1 MAKAKVNYQRPRG
14 TVDIL
19 PGESELWQKVENIA
33 RNTFAEFGYSE
44 IRTPMFED
52 YNVFARNVGDTSDI
66 VEKQMYDFHDKGDRH
81 IALRPEGTAGVVRA
95 YVQNKLFGPEYAKPY
110 KVYYMGP
117 MFRYERPQ
125 SGRQREFHQIGVEAL
140 NNESPQIDV
149 EVIAMAM
156 QLFKRFGVPNVKL
169 TINTLG
175 DKQVREDYREA
186 LINFLKPHYDELS
199 SDSQERMYRNPL
211 RVLDS
216 KDAGDQKIVAQA
228 PSILDYLDEESQNYF
243 DQVQSLLRELGIDYE
258 IDTNM
263 VRGLDYY
270 NHTIFEI
277 MSDSPVFGGGY
288 TTVCAGGRYNG
299 LISQL
304 GGPEEGGIGF
314 GMGVERLMLLLQEE
328 NPEFAPQ
335 DQLDVFFASANEDG
349 DNLAFKILNQIRDKG
364 VVADKDYSG
373 VKVGKQIKEAF
384 RRNAKYFAVF
394 GEREVD
400 EGQFQ
405 LKNAATKDTVDV
417 KIADFVAEPTKY
429 LR

>member
-1 MAKAKVNYQRPRG
+1 MEYQKPKG
-14 TVDIL
+14 TADLL
-19 PGESELWQKVENIA
+19 PGTTNLWEKVEKVA
-33 RNTFAEFGYSE
+33 REVFDQFGYRG

-52 YNVFARNVGDTSDI
+52 YNVFSRNVGDTSDI
-66 VEKQMYDFHDKGDRH
+66 VEKEMYDFHDKGDRH

-95 YVQNKLFGPEYAKPY
+95 YVENKLYGPEYPKPY

-199 SDSQERMYRNPL
+199 SDSQERMHRNPL

-243 DQVQSLLRELGIDYE
+243 DQVQSLLKELGIDYE

-299 LISQL
+299 LINQL

-314 GMGVERLMLLLQEE
+314 GMGVERLMLLLQQE

>member
-1 MAKAKVNYQRPRG
+1 MEYQKPKG
-14 TVDIL
+14 TADLL
-19 PGESELWQKVENIA
+19 PGTTNLWEKVEKVA
-33 RNTFAEFGYSE
+33 REVFDQFGYRG

-52 YNVFARNVGDTSDI
+52 YNVFSRNVGDTSDI
-66 VEKQMYDFHDKGDRH
+66 VEKEMYDFHDKGDRH

-95 YVQNKLFGPEYAKPY
+95 YVENKLYGPEYPKPY

-186 LINFLKPHYDELS
+186 LINFLKSHYDELS

-216 KDAGDQKIVAQA
+216 KDAGDLKIVAQA

-243 DQVQSLLRELGIDYE
+243 DQVQSLLKELGIDYE

-277 MSDSPVFGGGY
+277 MSDSSVFGGGY

-299 LISQL
+299 LINQL

-314 GMGVERLMLLLQEE
+314 GMGVERLMLLLQQE

-335 DQLDVFFASANEDG
+335 DQLDVFFASANEAG

>member
-1 MAKAKVNYQRPRG
+1 MEYQKPKG
-14 TVDIL
+14 TADLL
-19 PGESELWQKVENIA
+19 PGTTNLLEKVEKVA
-33 RNTFAEFGYSE
+33 REVFDQFGYRG

-52 YNVFARNVGDTSDI
+52 YNVFSRNVGDTSDI
-66 VEKQMYDFHDKGDRH
+66 VEKEMYDFHDKGDRH

-95 YVQNKLFGPEYAKPY
+95 YVENKLYGPEYPKPY

-243 DQVQSLLRELGIDYE
+243 DQVQSLLKELGIDYE

-299 LISQL
+299 LINQL

-314 GMGVERLMLLLQEE
+314 GMGVERLMLLLQQE
-328 NPEFAPQ
+328 NPEFTPQ

-364 VVADKDYSG
+364 IVADKDYSG

-417 KIADFVAEPTKY
+417 KIKDFVAEPAKY

>member
-1 MAKAKVNYQRPRG
+1 MEYQKPKG
-14 TVDIL
+14 TADLL
-19 PGESELWQKVENIA
+19 PGTTNLWEKVEEVA
-33 RNTFAEFGYSE
+33 REVFDQFGYRG

-52 YNVFARNVGDTSDI
+52 YNVFSRNVGDTSDI
-66 VEKQMYDFHDKGDRH
+66 VEKEMYDFHDKGDRH

-95 YVQNKLFGPEYAKPY
+95 YVENKLYGPEYPKPY

-243 DQVQSLLRELGIDYE
+243 DQVQSLLKELGIDYE

-270 NHTIFEI
+270 NQTIFEI

-299 LISQL
+299 LINQL

-314 GMGVERLMLLLQEE
+314 GMGVERLMLLLQQE

-335 DQLDVFFASANEDG
+335 DQLDVFFASANEAG

>member
-1 MAKAKVNYQRPRG
+1 MEYQKPKG
-14 TVDIL
+14 TADLL
-19 PGESELWQKVENIA
+19 PGTTNLWEKVEEVA
-33 RNTFAEFGYSE
+33 REVFDQFGYRG

-52 YNVFARNVGDTSDI
+52 YNVFSRNVGDTSDI
-66 VEKQMYDFHDKGDRH
+66 VEKEMYDFHDKGDRH

-95 YVQNKLFGPEYAKPY
+95 YVENKLYGPEYPIPY

-186 LINFLKPHYDELS
+186 LINYLKPHYDELS

-270 NHTIFEI
+270 THTIFEI
-277 MSDSPVFGGGY
+277 MSASPVFGGCY

-335 DQLDVFFASANEDG
+335 DQLDVFFASANEAG

-405 LKNAATKDTVDV
+405 LKNATTKDTVDV

>member
-1 MAKAKVNYQRPRG
+1 MEYQKPKG
-14 TVDIL
+14 TADLL
-19 PGESELWQKVENIA
+19 PGTTNLWEKVEKVA
-33 RNTFAEFGYSE
+33 REVFDQFGYRG

-52 YNVFARNVGDTSDI
+52 YNVFSRNVGDTSDI
-66 VEKQMYDFHDKGDRH
+66 VEKEMYDFHDKGDRH

-95 YVQNKLFGPEYAKPY
+95 YVENKLYGPEYPKPY

-304 GGPEEGGIGF
+304 GGHEEGGIGF

>member
-1 MAKAKVNYQRPRG
+1 MEYQKPKG
-14 TVDIL
+14 TADLL
-19 PGESELWQKVENIA
+19 PGTTNLWEKVEKVA
-33 RNTFAEFGYSE
+33 REVFDQFGYRG
-44 IRTPMFED
+44 IRIPMFED
-52 YNVFARNVGDTSDI
+52 YNVFSRNVGDTSDI
-66 VEKQMYDFHDKGDRH
+66 VEKEMYDFHDKGDRH

-95 YVQNKLFGPEYAKPY
+95 YVENKLYGPEYPKPY

-243 DQVQSLLRELGIDYE
+243 DQVQSLLKELGIDYE

-277 MSDSPVFGGGY
+277 MSDSPVFGDGY

-299 LISQL
+299 LINQL

-314 GMGVERLMLLLQEE
+314 GMGVERLMLLLQQE

-335 DQLDVFFASANEDG
+335 DQLDVFFASANEAG

>member
-1 MAKAKVNYQRPRG
+1 
-14 TVDIL
+14 
-19 PGESELWQKVENIA
+19 
-33 RNTFAEFGYSE
+33 
-44 IRTPMFED
+44 MFED
-52 YNVFARNVGDTSDI
+52 YNVFSRNVGDTSDI
-66 VEKQMYDFHDKGDRH
+66 VEKEMYDFHDKGDRH

-95 YVQNKLFGPEYAKPY
+95 YVENKLYGPEYPKPY

-175 DKQVREDYREA
+175 DQQVRKDYREA
-186 LINFLKPHYDELS
+186 LINYLKPHYDELS

-216 KDAGDQKIVAQA
+216 KDAGDQKIVANA
-228 PSILDYLDEESQNYF
+228 PSILDYLDDESQQYF
-243 DQVQSLLRELGIDYE
+243 DQVQSLLKELGIDYE

-299 LISQL
+299 LINQL

-314 GMGVERLMLLLQEE
+314 GMGVERLMLLLQQE
-328 NPEFAPQ
+328 NPEFAPH

-364 VVADKDYSG
+364 IIADKDYSG

-417 KIADFVAEPTKY
+417 KIGDFVADPAKY

>member
-1 MAKAKVNYQRPRG
+1 MEYQKPKG
-14 TVDIL
+14 TADLL
-19 PGESELWQKVENIA
+19 PGTTNLWEKVEEVA
-33 RNTFAEFGYSE
+33 REVFDQFGYRG

-52 YNVFARNVGDTSDI
+52 YNVFSRNVGDTSDI
-66 VEKQMYDFHDKGDRH
+66 VEKEMYDFHDKGDRH

-95 YVQNKLFGPEYAKPY
+95 YVENKLYGPEYPKPY

-258 IDTNM
+258 VDTNM

>member
-1 MAKAKVNYQRPRG
+1 MEYQKPKG
-14 TVDIL
+14 TADLL
-19 PGESELWQKVENIA
+19 PGTTNLWEKVEEVA
-33 RNTFAEFGYSE
+33 REVFDQFGYRG

-52 YNVFARNVGDTSDI
+52 YNVFSRNVGDTSDI
-66 VEKQMYDFHDKGDRH
+66 VEKEMYDFHDKGDRH

-95 YVQNKLFGPEYAKPY
+95 YVENKLYGPEYPKPY

-243 DQVQSLLRELGIDYE
+243 DQVQSLLKELGIDYE

-299 LISQL
+299 LINQL

-314 GMGVERLMLLLQEE
+314 GMGVERLMLLLQQE

-335 DQLDVFFASANEDG
+335 DQLDVFFASANEAG

-394 GEREVD
+394 GECEVD

>member
-1 MAKAKVNYQRPRG
+1 MDYQKPKG
-14 TVDIL
+14 TADIL
-19 PGESELWQKVENIA
+19 PGTTSIWEKVEQNA
-33 RNTFAEFGYSE
+33 REVFKQFGYRG

-52 YNVFARNVGDTSDI
+52 YNVFSRNVGDTSDI
-66 VEKQMYDFHDKGDRH
+66 VEKEMYDFHDKGDRH

-95 YVQNKLFGPEYAKPY
+95 YVENKLYGPEYPKPY

-149 EVIAMAM
+149 EVISMAMA
-156 QLFKRFGVPNVKL
+156 LFKKFGVPNVKL
-169 TINTLG
+169 VINTLG
-175 DKQVREDYREA
+175 DKKVREDYREA
-186 LINFLKPHYDELS
+186 LINYLKPHYDELS
-199 SDSQERMYRNPL
+199 KDSQERLYKNPL

-216 KDAGDQKIVAQA
+216 KDEGDKKIVAEA
-228 PSILDYLDEESQNYF
+228 PSILDYLDEESQAYF
-243 DQVQSLLRELGIDYE
+243 DEVQALLNKLGIDFE

-328 NPEFAPQ
+328 NPVFAPQ
-335 DQLDVFFASANEDG
+335 DQLDVFFASADQQG
-349 DNLAFKILNQIRDKG
+349 DEMAFEVLSKIRQQGI
-364 VVADKDYSG
+364 VADKDYSG

-394 GEREVD
+394 GAREVE
-400 EGQFQ
+400 EGTFQ
-405 LKNAATKDTVDV
+405 LKNAATKDATTIKVS
-417 KIADFVAEPTKY
+417 DFVANPAEY
-429 LR
+429 LK

>member
-1 MAKAKVNYQRPRG
+1 MEYQKPKG
-14 TVDIL
+14 TADLL
-19 PGESELWQKVENIA
+19 PGTTNLWEKVEKVA
-33 RNTFAEFGYSE
+33 REVFDQFGYRG

-52 YNVFARNVGDTSDI
+52 YNVFSRNVGDTSDI
-66 VEKQMYDFHDKGDRH
+66 VEKEMYDFHDKGDRH

-95 YVQNKLFGPEYAKPY
+95 YVENKLYGPEYPKPY

>member
-1 MAKAKVNYQRPRG
+1 MEYQKPKG
-14 TVDIL
+14 TADLL
-19 PGESELWQKVENIA
+19 PGTTNLWEKVEEVA
-33 RNTFAEFGYSE
+33 REVFDQFGYRG

-52 YNVFARNVGDTSDI
+52 YNVFSRNVGDTSDI
-66 VEKQMYDFHDKGDRH
+66 VEKEMYDFHDKGDRH

-95 YVQNKLFGPEYAKPY
+95 YVENKLYGPEYPKPY

-243 DQVQSLLRELGIDYE
+243 DQVQSLLKELGIDYE

-299 LISQL
+299 LINQL

-314 GMGVERLMLLLQEE
+314 GMGVERLMLLLQQE
-328 NPEFAPQ
+328 NPEIAPQ
-335 DQLDVFFASANEDG
+335 DQLDVFFASANEAG

>member
-1 MAKAKVNYQRPRG
+1 MEYQKPKG
-14 TVDIL
+14 TADLL
-19 PGESELWQKVENIA
+19 PGVTNIWEKVEGVA
-33 RNTFAEFGYSE
+33 RDVFEQFGYHG
-44 IRTPMFED
+44 IRTPIFED
-52 YNVFARNVGDTSDI
+52 YNVFSRNVGDTSDI
-66 VEKQMYDFHDKGDRH
+66 VEKEMYDFHDKGNRH

-95 YVQNKLFGPEYAKPY
+95 YVENKLYGPEYPKPY

-156 QLFKRFGVPNVKL
+156 TLFKRFGVPNVKL

-175 DKQVREDYREA
+175 NKQVRQDYREA
-186 LINFLKPHYDELS
+186 LINYLKPHYEELS
-199 SDSQERMYRNPL
+199 ADSQERLYKNPL

-216 KDAGDQKIVAQA
+216 KDANDQKIVVDA
-228 PSILDYLDEESQNYF
+228 PAILDYLDDESQTYF
-243 DQVQSLLRELGIDYE
+243 DQVQALLKELGIDYE

-328 NPEFAPQ
+328 NPEFAPKQ
-335 DQLDVFFASANEDG
+335 ELDVFFASANDEG
-349 DNLAFKILNQIRDKG
+349 DNLAFKILNKIRANG
-364 VVADKDYSG
+364 IVADKDYSG

-394 GEREVD
+394 GDREV
-400 EGQFQ
+400 EQGQFQ
-405 LKNAATKDTVDV
+405 LKNAETKEAVDV
-417 KIADFVAEPTKY
+417 NIVDFVADPAKY

>member
-1 MAKAKVNYQRPRG
+1 MEYQKPKG
-14 TVDIL
+14 TADLL
-19 PGESELWQKVENIA
+19 PGTTNLWEKVEEVA
-33 RNTFAEFGYSE
+33 REVFDQFGYRG

-52 YNVFARNVGDTSDI
+52 YNVFSRNVGDTSDI
-66 VEKQMYDFHDKGDRH
+66 VEKEMYDFHDKGDRH

-95 YVQNKLFGPEYAKPY
+95 YVENKLYGPEYPKPY

-335 DQLDVFFASANEDG
+335 DQLDVFFASANEEG

>member
-1 MAKAKVNYQRPRG
+1 MEYQKPKG
-14 TVDIL
+14 TADLL
-19 PGESELWQKVENIA
+19 PGTTNLWEKVEKVA
-33 RNTFAEFGYSE
+33 REVFDQFGYRG

-52 YNVFARNVGDTSDI
+52 YNVFSRNVGDTSDI
-66 VEKQMYDFHDKGDRH
+66 VEKEMYDFHDKGDRH

-95 YVQNKLFGPEYAKPY
+95 YVENKLYGPEYPKPY

-175 DKQVREDYREA
+175 NKQVREDYREA

-243 DQVQSLLRELGIDYE
+243 DQVQSLLKELGIDYE

-299 LISQL
+299 LINQL

-314 GMGVERLMLLLQEE
+314 GMGVERLMLLLQQE

-335 DQLDVFFASANEDG
+335 DQLDVFFASANEAG

>member
-1 MAKAKVNYQRPRG
+1 MEYQKPKG
-14 TVDIL
+14 TADLL
-19 PGESELWQKVENIA
+19 PGTTNLWEKVEEVA
-33 RNTFAEFGYSE
+33 REVFDQFGYRG

-52 YNVFARNVGDTSDI
+52 YNVFSRNVGDTSDI
-66 VEKQMYDFHDKGDRH
+66 VEKEMYDFHDKGDRH

-95 YVQNKLFGPEYAKPY
+95 YVENKLYGPEYPKPY

-243 DQVQSLLRELGIDYE
+243 DQVQSLLKELGIDYE

-299 LISQL
+299 LINQL

-314 GMGVERLMLLLQEE
+314 GMGVERLMLLLQQE

>member
-1 MAKAKVNYQRPRG
+1 MEYQKPKG
-14 TVDIL
+14 TADLL
-19 PGESELWQKVENIA
+19 PGTTNLWEKVEKVA
-33 RNTFAEFGYSE
+33 REVFDQFGYRG

-52 YNVFARNVGDTSDI
+52 YNVFSRNVGDTSDI
-66 VEKQMYDFHDKGDRH
+66 VEKEMYDFHDKGDRH

-95 YVQNKLFGPEYAKPY
+95 YVENKLYGPEYPKPY

-243 DQVQSLLRELGIDYE
+243 DQVQSLLKELGIDYE

-299 LISQL
+299 LINQL

-314 GMGVERLMLLLQEE
+314 GMGVERLMLLLQQE

-335 DQLDVFFASANEDG
+335 DQLDVFLASANEAG

>member
-1 MAKAKVNYQRPRG
+1 MSFQRPKG
-14 TVDIL
+14 TNDIL
-19 PGESELWQKVENIA
+19 PGESEKWQFVEETA
-33 RNTFAEFGYSE
+33 RLLFRDYQYNE
-44 IRTPMFED
+44 IRTPIFEH
-52 YNVFARNVGDTSDI
+52 YEVISRSVGDTTDI
-66 VEKQMYDFHDKGDRH
+66 VSKEMYDFYDKGERH
-81 IALRPEGTAGVVRA
+81 VTLRPEGTAPIVRSF
-95 YVQNKLFGPEYAKPY
+95 VEHKLFGPEYAKPY
-110 KVYYMGP
+110 KTFYMGP

-263 VRGLDYY
+263 VRGLD
-270 NHTIFEI
+270 
-277 MSDSPVFGGGY
+277 
-288 TTVCAGGRYNG
+288 
-299 LISQL
+299 
-304 GGPEEGGIGF
+304 
-314 GMGVERLMLLLQEE
+314 
-328 NPEFAPQ
+328 
-335 DQLDVFFASANEDG
+335 
-349 DNLAFKILNQIRDKG
+349 
-364 VVADKDYSG
+364 
-373 VKVGKQIKEAF
+373 
-384 RRNAKYFAVF
+384 
-394 GEREVD
+394 
-400 EGQFQ
+400 
-405 LKNAATKDTVDV
+405 
-417 KIADFVAEPTKY
+417 
-429 LR
+429 

>member
-1 MAKAKVNYQRPRG
+1 MEYQKPKG
-14 TVDIL
+14 TADLL
-19 PGESELWQKVENIA
+19 PGTTNLWEKVEKVA
-33 RNTFAEFGYSE
+33 REVFDQFGYRG

-52 YNVFARNVGDTSDI
+52 YNVFSRNVGDTSDI
-66 VEKQMYDFHDKGDRH
+66 VEKEMYDFHDKGDRH

-95 YVQNKLFGPEYAKPY
+95 YVENKLYGPEYPKPY

-175 DKQVREDYREA
+175 DNQVREDYREA

-243 DQVQSLLRELGIDYE
+243 DQVQSLLKELGIDYE

-299 LISQL
+299 LINQL

-314 GMGVERLMLLLQEE
+314 GMGVERLMLLLQQE

>member
-1 MAKAKVNYQRPRG
+1 MEYQKPKG
-14 TVDIL
+14 TADLL
-19 PGESELWQKVENIA
+19 PGTTNLWEKVEKVA
-33 RNTFAEFGYSE
+33 REVFDQFGYRG

-52 YNVFARNVGDTSDI
+52 YNVFSRNVGDTSDI
-66 VEKQMYDFHDKGDRH
+66 VEKEMYDFHDKGDRH

-95 YVQNKLFGPEYAKPY
+95 YVENKLYGPEYPKPY

-243 DQVQSLLRELGIDYE
+243 DQVQSLLKELGIDYE

>member
-1 MAKAKVNYQRPRG
+1 MEYQKPKG
-14 TVDIL
+14 TADLL
-19 PGESELWQKVENIA
+19 PGTTNLWEKVEEVA
-33 RNTFAEFGYSE
+33 REVFDQFGYRC

-52 YNVFARNVGDTSDI
+52 YNVFSRNVGDTSDI
-66 VEKQMYDFHDKGDRH
+66 VEKEMYDFHDKGDRH

-95 YVQNKLFGPEYAKPY
+95 YVENKLYGPEYPKPY

-335 DQLDVFFASANEDG
+335 DQLDVFFASANEAG

-405 LKNAATKDTVDV
+405 LKNATTKDTVDV